1 MLKVFILEDNLQQL
15 AELQTITKQ
24 VLAKLNIT
32 DSLVFP
38 FSSTSRLTKA
48 LPEPSLDNV
57 FILDLSINDNKQA
70 GLQLS
75 QLIRQVDHL
84 ATIIFITVHDEL
96 LPTTYKY
103 RVQALDFISKDHDN
117 VAHELLTDFHLIA
130 QRKQEAKTDAFS
142 YRIYNQ
148 TQTILLDDIC
158 YFKSNNGNT
167 HSATI
172 YTIDHRTIEIHQ
184 NLHEIG
190 KADKRFFRVHRSYLV
205 NAVLLFITFR
215 SLLLIFLLLLVVPL
229 IIYFFVTHRQQSY
242 TFVASN
248 YIFVTMTLFIAMAI
262 IGPTVIGIYGH
273 FSPQTAV
280 IFSNW
285 GGDFIVIV
293 EGLVAYALLKRFVP
307 TYRRYIQ
314 VVIHQRPLFA
324 WLVNVVYA
332 SFYFIRFG
340 YHIQVIKLPTPVYV
354 LVALGYFLLVLATV
368 KVSAN
373 YFSYYDLTVNQAV
386 ELRNLQTYTSHIEAM
401 YDDLRRFRHDYKN
414 ILLSLQDTIKN
425 GTIDQVRKMFDQ
437 IVLPTNDNVE
447 IRTAV
452 LGHIANIEDLEI
464 KSLVYSKVM
473 AAINKQIDVT
483 VEVVDPIKLSAEVDT
498 VDVLRMISILLDN
511 AVNAA
516 LLSAEKKVN
525 FSFFTKDGA
534 QYIVVGNSTKQAQ
547 IDLQKL
553 AGNFNGLTSSR
564 HSLGLRNL
572 RILLAKY
579 PFIQHNSSSN
589 HHWVEQAMIIHPQG
603 K

>member
-130 QRKQEAKTDAFS
+130 QRKQEAKTDVFS

-158 YFKSNNGNT
+158 YFKFNNGNT

-314 VVIHQRPLFA
+314 V
-324 WLVNVVYA
+324 
-332 SFYFIRFG
+332 
-340 YHIQVIKLPTPVYV
+340 IKLPTPVYV

-452 LGHIANIEDLEI
+452 LGHLANIEDLEI

-589 HHWVEQAMIIHPQG
+589 HHWVEQALIIHPQG

>member
-130 QRKQEAKTDAFS
+130 QRKQEAKTDVFS

-205 NAVLLFITFR
+205 NPHTVRNVDL
-215 SLLLIFLLLLVVPL
+215 
-229 IIYFFVTHRQQSY
+229 YHRQIEFYNGMICPVSRRKAKGFLKLVLQHKHPHKA
-242 TFVASN
+242 TQASN
-248 YIFVTMTLFIAMAI
+248 GTKA
-262 IGPTVIGIYGH
+262 
-273 FSPQTAV
+273 
-280 IFSNW
+280 
-285 GGDFIVIV
+285 
-293 EGLVAYALLKRFVP
+293 K
-307 TYRRYIQ
+307 Q
-314 VVIHQRPLFA
+314 V
-324 WLVNVVYA
+324 
-332 SFYFIRFG
+332 
-340 YHIQVIKLPTPVYV
+340 
-354 LVALGYFLLVLATV
+354 
-368 KVSAN
+368 
-373 YFSYYDLTVNQAV
+373 D
-386 ELRNLQTYTSHIEAM
+386 
-401 YDDLRRFRHDYKN
+401 
-414 ILLSLQDTIKN
+414 
-425 GTIDQVRKMFDQ
+425 
-437 IVLPTNDNVE
+437 
-447 IRTAV
+447 
-452 LGHIANIEDLEI
+452 
-464 KSLVYSKVM
+464 
-473 AAINKQIDVT
+473 
-483 VEVVDPIKLSAEVDT
+483 
-498 VDVLRMISILLDN
+498 
-511 AVNAA
+511 
-516 LLSAEKKVN
+516 
-525 FSFFTKDGA
+525 
-534 QYIVVGNSTKQAQ
+534 
-547 IDLQKL
+547 
-553 AGNFNGLTSSR
+553 
-564 HSLGLRNL
+564 
-572 RILLAKY
+572 
-579 PFIQHNSSSN
+579 
-589 HHWVEQAMIIHPQG
+589 
-603 K
+603 